1 MDRLVYETQ
10 IVNLVEPVIQAPE
23 AEPDPVICSCMGVK
37 ASTIQMAME
46 VGNASTLDEVNELTQ
61 AGTGCRACSCRIERV
76 LAGFPAQCGPCSLCP
91 ACGVISKLCQCA

>member
-1 MDRLVYETQ
+1 MDHLVYEAQ

-23 AEPDPVICSCMGVK
+23 AEPDPVVCACMGVK

-46 VGNASTLDEVNELTQ
+46 VGNASTLNEVNELTQ
-61 AGTGCRACSCRIERV
+61 AGTCCRACSCRIERV

-91 ACGVISKLCQCA
+91 ACGVKSQLCQCA

>member
-1 MDRLVYETQ
+1 MYEATF
-10 IVNLVEPVIQAPE
+10 VNLV
-23 AEPDPVICSCMGVK
+23 DPVIETSKAESDPTICACMKVK

-46 VGNASTLDEVNELTQ
+46 VGKAATLDEINDLTQ

-91 ACGVISKLCQCA
+91 ACGVVSKLCQCA